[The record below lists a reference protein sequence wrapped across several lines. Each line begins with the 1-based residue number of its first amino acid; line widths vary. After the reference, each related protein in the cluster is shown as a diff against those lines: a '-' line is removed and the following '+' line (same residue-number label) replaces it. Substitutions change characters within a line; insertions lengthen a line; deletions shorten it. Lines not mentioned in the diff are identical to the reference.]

1 MLLSLSCETDAA
13 GAIIGSG
20 PSQALVW
27 SDLDISEQLCPVT
40 LLGMTIFANIKL
52 ETTALKIFCYLK
64 NFLYRLANILDW
76 KISINFV

>member
-52 ETTALKIFCYLK
+52 ETTALGEALVSG
-64 NFLYRLANILDW
+64 
-76 KISINFV
+76 ISSDVWIEQHFARTR